1 MDTNDIAAAEN
12 IVNRRL
18 ALLESLGEDKRNTI
32 AWREAL
38 AESAELNR
46 RIAFSN
52 WRKAA
57 R

>member
-1 MDTNDIAAAEN
+1 MDANDIAAAEN

-18 ALLESLGEDKRNTI
+18 ALLESLGEDKRNTV